1 MQNQNFSL
9 AVFSTPHLQ
18 VFGHVL
24 AVKSN
29 SLEFL
34 QPSCLV
40 MASTGLSNCIFLYP
54 CFYFPHRFLQKNGD
68 IDLDKNENAF
78 DGTMWSQAIWALKM
92 IILVQSD
99 LLRQGSVCVCLCLPA
114 SSVLWMALFVSLGV
128 CKGFSPFA
136 PCQLAASVL
145 TVLAGLFILNSY
157 GFVVTK
163 NITWDLLRCAYVLC
177 MHTMFSWS
185 LQRPQIFDTE
195 NINKSLHLDMP
206 VRANVFCSYS
216 CPPPF

>member
-1 MQNQNFSL
+1 MLWGMRLGKREVIIAESNETAGFLIYVQNQNFSQ
-9 AVFSTPHLQ
+9 AVFNTSHLQ
-18 VFGHVL
+18 VVGHVL
-24 AVKSN
+24 ATKAN

-34 QPSCLV
+34 QSSCLV

-92 IILVQSD
+92 ITVVQSD
-99 LLRQGSVCVCLCLPA
+99 LLRRGFVCACVCVCLLPMCYEW
-114 SSVLWMALFVSLGV
+114 LFFVSLGL

-145 TVLAGLFILNSY
+145 TVLAVLFILNSY

-163 NITWDLLRCAYVLC
+163 NIT
-177 MHTMFSWS
+177 
-185 LQRPQIFDTE
+185 
-195 NINKSLHLDMP
+195 
-206 VRANVFCSYS
+206 
-216 CPPPF
+216 